1 MYGARP
7 ARGTFMTIKTKLTLN
22 VVIVIIII
30 AVVAV
35 GSIVGM
41 SFIKT
46 KLQYLTQRS
55 TPFQMRTVEF
65 QRFIQSATASLIK
78 VETSRNQ
85 TEYGAAKPAAEK
97 ALAEVK
103 TAQENLEALSSDTKN
118 QTYDEF
124 VAVATDIYSVT
135 ESKLKAEAE
144 ASAASKTIIDKIRE
158 SNLKLRELDKKIQGL
173 QKTSSSLYSKSIETT
188 KTVSSKVRGIEMLK
202 LSLKDLQLNL
212 FDLQRATT
220 RKALI
225 LAQGKFNTSLNK
237 TQQNDY
243 LKTSSHLAGELH
255 QITVKSAELTK
266 LLNASIAQAT
276 ADTSNR
282 DTLVKEVNDKIGA
295 MMLVIEQEMTTAGE
309 TYNTETGRQGG
320 LFNQNS
326 TATGILVD
334 NSELISLGL
343 TVEGMSSR
351 LFTLATA
358 KEVTD
363 AEGEIQR
370 TFVRIDKLRGELDRK
385 LTSVRAHQ
393 EVQILRGVATS
404 LASIRNLLLAKDG
417 VISKI
422 QNRIA
427 MEAKAAAVTV
437 KMNEIV
443 SKQLERGKSTVS
455 VAQGDQ
461 EKAILTVN
469 RMVNFTTLLIVG
481 ISIGA
486 VIFGIIFGI
495 WVYHSISRP
504 LNTLQRVSSSVANGE
519 LNTDIS
525 GAGTDEIGKVQ
536 ESMAVMVGNLRDM
549 VAKIKS
555 ATFSLASSSDQM
567 STTSTSLE
575 KGAGE
580 QTARIEQS
588 AAAITEMSQTTLE
601 VARNTAETSEAAE
614 NMKRIAMDGKNVMQS
629 TMTELMSF
637 ADMVK
642 DASQKVE
649 DLGAQSEEINNI
661 VTLIKDVADQ
671 TNLLALNAAIE
682 AARAGDMGR
691 GFAVVADSVRKL
703 AERTTEAT
711 DDIAR
716 TITKMQSSV
725 TESVGCMKT
734 ERESVEKVLE
744 HVNQTLASI
753 DGIVTYVGQVTDMVQ
768 RIAVATEEQ
777 SSTSE
782 DVSKNM
788 NEIAG
793 ITRNIQGSFTDI
805 KNSSVSL
812 SALASELNVM
822 VEWFKV

>member
-1 MYGARP
+1 
-7 ARGTFMTIKTKLTLN
+7 MTIKTKLTLN

-30 AVVAV
+30 AAVAV

-41 SFIKT
+41 GFVKT

-65 QRFIQSATASLIK
+65 QRYIQSATASLVK
-78 VETSRNQ
+78 VETARNQ
-85 TEYGAAKPAAEK
+85 SDYGTAKSGAEK

-103 TAQENLEALSSDTKN
+103 SAQENLDALSNDAKN
-118 QTYDEF
+118 QTYDELA
-124 VAVATDIYSVT
+124 AVATDIYSAT
-135 ESKLKAEAE
+135 GSRLKAEAE
-144 ASAASKTIIDKIRE
+144 ANAASKTIIDKIRE

-173 QKTSSSLYSKSIETT
+173 QKTSSLQYAKSIETT
-188 KTVSSKVRGIEMLK
+188 KGVSAKVRSIEMLK

-212 FDLQRATT
+212 FDLQRAAN

-225 LAQGKFNTSLNK
+225 LAQGKFNTAINK
-237 TQQNDY
+237 IKQSDY
-243 LKTSSHLAGELH
+243 IKASSQLSGEFHL
-255 QITVKSAELTK
+255 ISTKSADLLK
-266 LLNASIAQAT
+266 LLNTSIGQT
-276 ADTSNR
+276 NADTSNR
-282 DTLVKEVNDKIGA
+282 DNLVKEINDKIGA
-295 MMLVIEQEMTTAGE
+295 IMLVIEQEMTTAGE

-320 LFNQNS
+320 LFSQNS
-326 TATGILVD
+326 TATGILVN

-358 KEVTD
+358 KEVGE

-370 TFVRIDKLRGELDRK
+370 TFVRIDKLRGELDK
-385 LTSVRAHQ
+385 MLTSVRAKQ
-393 EVQILRGVATS
+393 ELQILRGVTAS
-404 LASIRNLLLAKDG
+404 LNSIRNLLLAKDG

-427 MEAKAAAVTV
+427 MEEKAAVVTA
-437 KMNEIV
+437 KMNAIV
-443 SKQLERGKSTVS
+443 AKQLEQGKQTVT

-486 VIFGIIFGI
+486 VIFGILFGV
-495 WVYHSISRP
+495 WVYHSIARP
-504 LNTLQRVSSSVANGE
+504 LNTLQRVSRNVADGE

-549 VAKIKS
+549 VGKIKS
-555 ATFSLASSSDQM
+555 ATFSLASSSDQLSAT
-567 STTSTSLE
+567 STTLE

-614 NMKRIAMDGKNVMQS
+614 NMKRIATDGKNVMQN
-629 TMTELMSF
+629 TMTELTSF
-637 ADMVK
+637 AAMVK
-642 DASQKVE
+642 DASLKVE
-649 DLGAQSEEINNI
+649 ELGAQSEEISNI

-691 GFAVVADSVRKL
+691 GFAVVADNVRQL

-716 TITKMQSSV
+716 TITKMQASV

-734 ERESVEKVLE
+734 ERDSVEKVLE

-753 DGIVTYVGQVTDMVQ
+753 DSIVAYVGQVTDMVQ

-788 NEIAG
+788 NEIAV

-805 KNSSVSL
+805 KNSSVNL
-812 SALASELNVM
+812 TALASELNVM

>member
-1 MYGARP
+1 
-7 ARGTFMTIKTKLTLN
+7 MTIKTKLTLN

-30 AVVAV
+30 AAVAV

-41 SFIKT
+41 SFVKT

-65 QRFIQSATASLIK
+65 QRFIQSATASLVK
-78 VETSRNQ
+78 VETSRSQ
-85 TEYGAAKPAAEK
+85 PEYGSAKPNAEK

-103 TAQENLEALSSDTKN
+103 TAQESLEALSNDVKY
-118 QTYDEF
+118 QTYDELA
-124 VAVATDIYSVT
+124 AVATDIYSAT
-135 ESKLKAEAE
+135 ESRLKAEAE
-144 ASAASKTIIDKIRE
+144 ANAASKTIIDKIHE

-173 QKTSSSLYSKSIETT
+173 QKTSSLQYAKSIETT
-188 KTVSSKVRGIEMLK
+188 KTVSAKVRSIEMLK

-212 FDLQRATT
+212 FDLQRAANK
-220 RKALI
+220 KALI
-225 LAQGKFNTSLNK
+225 LAQGKFNTAINK
-237 TQQNDY
+237 TKQSDY
-243 LKTSSHLAGELH
+243 IKASSQLSGEFHL
-255 QITVKSAELTK
+255 ITAKSADLLK
-266 LLNASIAQAT
+266 LLNASIGQAS

-282 DTLVKEVNDKIGA
+282 DNLVKEINDKIGA
-295 MMLVIEQEMTTAGE
+295 VMLVIEQEMTTAGE
-309 TYNTETGRQGG
+309 TYNAETGRQGG

-326 TATGILVD
+326 TATGILVG

-358 KEVTD
+358 KEVGE

-370 TFVRIDKLRGELDRK
+370 TFVRIDKLRGELDKK
-385 LTSVRAHQ
+385 LASVRAQQ
-393 EVQILRGVATS
+393 EIQILRGVTAS
-404 LASIRNLLLAKDG
+404 LTSIRSLLLAKDG

-427 MEAKAAAVTV
+427 MEEKATAVTA
-437 KMNEIV
+437 KMNAIV
-443 SKQLERGKSTVS
+443 AKQLEQGKQTVT
-455 VAQGDQ
+455 VAHGDQ

-469 RMVNFTTLLIVG
+469 RMVNLTTLLIVG

-486 VIFGIIFGI
+486 VIFGIIFGT

-504 LNTLQRVSSSVANGE
+504 LNTLQRVSRSVADGE
-519 LNTDIS
+519 LHTDIS

-536 ESMAVMVGNLRDM
+536 ESMAVMVGNLREM
-549 VAKIKS
+549 VGKIKS
-555 ATFSLASSSDQM
+555 ATFSLASSSDQL
-567 STTSTSLE
+567 SATSTSLE

-601 VARNTAETSEAAE
+601 VARNTAETSAAAE
-614 NMKRIAMDGKNVMQS
+614 NMKRIATDGKNVMQN
-629 TMTELMSF
+629 TMTELTSF
-637 ADMVK
+637 AAMVK
-642 DASQKVE
+642 DASRKVE
-649 DLGAQSEEINNI
+649 ELGAQSEEISNI

-691 GFAVVADSVRKL
+691 GFAVVADNVRQL
-703 AERTTEAT
+703 AERTTQAT
-711 DDIAR
+711 DDITR

-734 ERESVEKVLE
+734 ERNSVEKVLE

-753 DGIVTYVGQVTDMVQ
+753 DGIVAYVGQVTDMVQ

-788 NEIAG
+788 NEIAV

-805 KNSSVSL
+805 KNSSVNL
-812 SALASELNVM
+812 TALASELNVM